1 MARNQHENAVAAFRR
16 DINGL
21 LTPVGRFPT
30 GGAGNPF
37 PQPGD
42 PPVDPLAS
50 QGALIMSDGKRFLIA
65 VNAGSNQISVL
76 RINKNT
82 LELADIVDS
91 GGSRPISAALHD
103 DLLYVL
109 NEGGTPNIAGFT
121 FNECDGTLKSLPNS
135 TRPLV
140 GAANADPAQIAF
152 TPDGGSLVVTE
163 KDGNRIDTYNINE
176 NGRAGPPRGNPSSG
190 TTPFGFAFNNDGTL
204 IVSEAFAL
212 MPNQAAVSSY
222 NLGSNGTLGVI
233 SGSVHNNQTARAG
246 LLFPTIATLLFQR
259 TPPAARSPATVL
271 RTMGRLRYSIQ
282 LPPTWELTPPQETWL
297 WPVLAGSSMCKP
309 PVAKRSLPFV

>member
-91 GGSRPISAALHD
+91 GGSRPISAALYD

-109 NEGGTPNIAGFT
+109 N
-121 FNECDGTLKSLPNS
+121 
-135 TRPLV
+135 
-140 GAANADPAQIAF
+140 
-152 TPDGGSLVVTE
+152 
-163 KDGNRIDTYNINE
+163 
-176 NGRAGPPRGNPSSG
+176 
-190 TTPFGFAFNNDGTL
+190 
-204 IVSEAFAL
+204 
-212 MPNQAAVSSY
+212 
-222 NLGSNGTLGVI
+222 
-233 SGSVHNNQTARAG
+233 
-246 LLFPTIATLLFQR
+246 
-259 TPPAARSPATVL
+259 
-271 RTMGRLRYSIQ
+271 
-282 LPPTWELTPPQETWL
+282 
-297 WPVLAGSSMCKP
+297 
-309 PVAKRSLPFV
+309 